1 MPRPIGA
8 QNGVSGALMLNGRF
22 RTGCTVRDGHSDS
35 PVSGAANE
43 MPPSRPLAGGPMQA
57 AAALTGGGQPP
68 PRPPKPAHM
77 RGRPL
82 GAAQQTPPRPP
93 KPAHMRG
100 RPLAAAQQTPLRP
113 TKPAHMRGRP
123 LAAAGQQPPVPPL
136 RSTSLGVVA
145 RLRGDRQPDRRH
157 ALIPR
162 DLAAS
167 QIDYSAIGCGEQI
180 QVLDDPSFLS
190 LLNRFERL
198 RPNDSDSLFQRM
210 KKAAKRDTAAYRT
223 LKGDLAERLGLP
235 RRCEGVDVIRVVN
248 RLNEIKEQPA
258 NATAA
263 LAATPALTG
272 LTLNSGTTAEVAAAL
287 LAALSRHAVDI
298 HGPSDLVQGELL
310 GGKRFSDSPVL
321 GHSIVNV
328 RVNGVNQP
336 VNASVVD
343 SHTIVAQAPLA
354 EQQNTQSLPAFYA
367 MLMDHGVSSVVNLL
381 NDDTL
386 EQMHNPG
393 PPDVGSQGGAGSP
406 AVPRAINAAVFGLA
420 GQEPAG
426 PNPAELKAQYWPE
439 KGKTINYHLGE
450 RFIKVKTS
458 KVKQHSG
465 YQVVTL
471 RVSEPAVN
479 QVREVTLYHYT
490 QWPFAGSPQGR
501 ELRQLTAF
509 ARDYRVNRPAGTTVV
524 QCSHGYGRSGVF
536 TVLEQLMAGIDSG
549 IVNQNNLL
557 ESLAGLIYSG
567 IVARGN
573 SFIQYSS
580 DVELVLNIALDA
592 LERRAGAQV
601 PGAASQDGAA
611 AGTGIAQTDT
621 SYVTTLSTIL
631 HWLRTKQLTT
641 VDKQHMTVSR
651 PVWREMISGL
661 TVSELYQL
669 AVDGA
674 GPLGERSGYPEAL
687 RQPVIEAYVR
697 LRVSGLIQQEGGVQ
711 QALAW
716 LGSHSNPVF
725 QPDAPVGRAMRVALN
740 QHGQQPQVLQQ
751 RTQFVRGASSSQ
763 N

>member
-8 QNGVSGALMLNGRF
+8 QNGVSGALILNGRF
-22 RTGCTVRDGHSDS
+22 RTGCSVRDGHSDS
-35 PVSGAANE
+35 PISGAASD
-43 MPPSRPLAGGPMQA
+43 MPASRPLPSGPMQA

-82 GAAQQTPPRPP
+82 ATAQQTPPRPP

-100 RPLAAAQQTPLRP
+100 RPLAAAQQVPPRP

-123 LAAAGQQPPVPPL
+123 LVAADQQLPVPPP
-136 RSTSLGVVA
+136 RSTSLGAVA

-162 DLAAS
+162 NLAAS
-167 QIDYSAIGCGEQI
+167 HIDYSAIGCGEQV
-180 QVLDDPSFLS
+180 QVLDDPAFLS

-198 RPNDSDSLFQRM
+198 HPNDGDSFFQKM
-210 KKAAKRDTAAYRT
+210 KKAAKRDTAVYRT
-223 LKGDLAERLGLP
+223 LKGDLAEKLGLA
-235 RRCEGVDVIRVVN
+235 RRCKAVDVIQTIN
-248 RLNEIKEQPA
+248 RLNEIKAQPA
-258 NATAA
+258 NAMAA
-263 LAATPALTG
+263 LAATPVLDG

-287 LAALSRHAVDI
+287 MAALSRHAAAV
-298 HGPSDLVQGELL
+298 HGPGDLVQGELL
-310 GGKRFSDSPVL
+310 GGKRFSDTSVL

-328 RVNGVNQP
+328 RVNGVNKP

-343 SHTIVAQAPLA
+343 SHTIVAQAPLT
-354 EQQNTQSLPAFYA
+354 ELQNAQSLPAFYA

-393 PPDVGSQGGAGSP
+393 PPSVGSRGGAGSP
-406 AVPRAINAAVFGLA
+406 AVPRAVNSAVFGLL

-439 KGKTINYHLGE
+439 KDKTINYQLGE

-458 KVKQHSG
+458 RVKQHSG

-471 RVSEPAVN
+471 RVSEPAVDR
-479 QVREVTLYHYT
+479 VREVTLYHYT

-501 ELRQLTAF
+501 ELRQFTAF
-509 ARDYRVNRPAGTTVV
+509 ARDCGVNRPAGTTVV

-536 TVLEQLMAGIDSG
+536 TVLDQLMAGIDSG
-549 IVNQNNLL
+549 IVNQNNLVERL
-557 ESLAGLIYSG
+557 GDLIYSG

-573 SFIQYSS
+573 SFIRYSS
-580 DVELVLNIALDA
+580 DVEMVLNIALDE
-592 LERRAGAQV
+592 LNRRAAAQM
-601 PGAASQDGAA
+601 PGAGSSDGAA
-611 AGTGIAQTDT
+611 AGAGIAQSGGT
-621 SYVTTLSTIL
+621 YVASFGTIL
-631 HWLRTKQLTT
+631 HWLRTQQLTT
-641 VDKQHMTVSR
+641 ADKQRMTVNPR
-651 PVWREMISGL
+651 VWREMISNL
-661 TVSELYQL
+661 TASELYQL

-674 GPLGERSGYPEAL
+674 GPLGERSGYPDAL

-697 LRVSGLIQQEGGVQ
+697 LRVPGLIQQEGGVQ

-716 LGSHSNPVF
+716 LDSRSNPVF
-725 QPDAPVGRAMRVALN
+725 QPDAPVGRAMRIALN
-740 QHGQQPQVLQQ
+740 QHGQQPQMLQQ
-751 RTQFVRGASSSQ
+751 RTQFVRDASSSQ
-763 N
+763 S